1 MVAAEVMPHGPLT
14 NTALSMLIRLEGMVR
29 AAQTQQE
36 LQFFFVNETRRLVPY
51 RQAILLTPPTPST
64 QSYEVRAAS
73 SVPLVD
79 RTVPLMQWT
88 ERLIRDL
95 GKTSTGPDIR
105 HVTEADCP
113 AELRPDWKEFT
124 PGYGLWCPLKHPGG
138 QILGGLWLTRDQPWP
153 GHEVT
158 VLQRISEAYA
168 YSWRAVGPSNSRRWR
183 WGLSRTTT
191 WILAAAMLGALAIPV
206 PMSALAPAKI
216 VAKDPLIVSAPIDGV
231 IAEIFVLPNSVVSEG
246 QVLFKYEDTTFRNEY
261 EVSERNLDVA
271 MAQYRRAA
279 QGSFVESEQNRRAAQ
294 GSFVEAEQ
302 KADVPLLKAEVEL
315 RETERNYAHERL
327 TKVEVKAE
335 QAGLLLYTDKS
346 DWIGKPVV
354 VGQRIMELAN
364 PQQLEVRI
372 DLPVEDAIVLREG
385 APATLFLN
393 ANPFSS
399 VPATVSHASY
409 HAEVLPN
416 SKLAYHLTAQIEQGS
431 AEFRIGWQGSA
442 KIYGEQVTLFTYL
455 FRRPIS
461 AIRPWIGL

>member
-1 MVAAEVMPHGPLT
+1 MLAAEVKPLNPPT
-14 NTALSMLIRLEGMVR
+14 NTALSVLLQLEGMVR

-51 RQAILLTPPTPST
+51 RQAILLIPPTQSA
-64 QSYEVRAAS
+64 QSYQVRAAS
-73 SVPLVD
+73 SVPVVD

-95 GKTSTGPDIR
+95 RQTSTGPDIL
-105 HVTEADCP
+105 HVTEEDCP
-113 AELRPDWKEFT
+113 IDLRPDWKEFT

-138 QILGGLWLTRDQPWP
+138 HVIGGLWLTRDQPWAD
-153 GHEVT
+153 HETT
-158 VLQRISEAYA
+158 VMQRLGDAYA
-168 YSWRAVGPSNSRRWR
+168 YAWRAVGPSNSRRWR

-191 WILAAAMLGALAIPV
+191 WILAAATLSALAIPV
-206 PMSALAPAKI
+206 PMSVLAPAKI

-231 IAEIFVLPNSVVSEG
+231 IAEILVLPNTVVSKG
-246 QVLFKYEDTTFRNEY
+246 QVLFKYEDTTFRSEY
-261 EVSERNLDVA
+261 DVAERNLDVA
-271 MAQYRRAA
+271 VAQY
-279 QGSFVESEQNRRAAQ
+279 RRAAQ

-302 KADVPLLKAEVEL
+302 KANVPLLKAEVEL
-315 RETERNYAHERL
+315 RETERNYAHERM

-364 PQQLEVRI
+364 PQELEVRI
-372 DLPVEDAIVLREG
+372 DLPLEDAIVLREG
-385 APATLFLN
+385 ASATLFLN
-393 ANPFSS
+393 ADPFSS

-416 SKLAYHLTAQIEQGS
+416 NTLAYRVTAQIEQES
-431 AEFRIGWQGSA
+431 SEFRIGWQGSA
-442 KIYGEQVTLFTYL
+442 KIYGERVMLFTYL
-455 FRRPIS
+455 LRRPIS
-461 AIRPWIGL
+461 AVRPWIGL